1 MIIVTNALLTI
12 QNKKKNNNPFLKLV
26 PSIGTFVKSDTRNL
40 QLVTPISEA
49 EKNSVSCYLKNI
61 CQSGIVTSNE
71 IDHAVSSGVD
81 LDQVSLGQ
89 LYMNFEEE
97 KEQEAANDEP
107 NDNLKKLLKEDSVEK
122 AIIAATTVS
131 ATPPKVGESPSD
143 DCSSKNSPTPKKQLT
158 SSSSTNSSI
167 LNSLFFKTPQKKSSN
182 QSSKESRVSDE
193 FSDPFK
199 TPVKTPKK
207 PLQRTEEIG
216 NQALAVDL
224 FQTPR
229 KEDSAAT
236 VDHSESWLK
245 KTPLSKMKK
254 KSPMP
259 SPFLLSPVMMSPGTP
274 AKDVSIASI
283 SFNQSESFLVTPSV
297 VFQENSSKDN
307 GLCLEISPS
316 GSLHTPSPHSND
328 KDEPLVTPPFDLQV
342 TTPND
347 KFSNANDRSFGAART
362 PRGATKNMTIDNQV
376 MNTPLKALHEAAKR
390 LFCDETGPDKT
401 LVFLSPS
408 KRFLSPSKRI
418 PKRVQLLAVDT
429 RYEIEMAYRT

>member
-1 MIIVTNALLTI
+1 M
-12 QNKKKNNNPFLKLV
+12 
-26 PSIGTFVKSDTRNL
+26 
-40 QLVTPISEA
+40 
-49 EKNSVSCYLKNI
+49 
-61 CQSGIVTSNE
+61 
-71 IDHAVSSGVD
+71 SSGVD

-89 LYMNFEEE
+89 LYMNFEG
-97 KEQEAANDEP
+97 KEQEASDVNDEA
-107 NDNLKKLLKEDSVEK
+107 NDNLKELLKEDSVEK
-122 AIIAATTVS
+122 AIIAATTTVS
-131 ATPPKVGESPSD
+131 ATPPKARESPCD
-143 DCSSKNSPTPKKQLT
+143 DLSSKNSPTP
-158 SSSSTNSSI
+158 
-167 LNSLFFKTPQKKSSN
+167 QKKTVD

-193 FSDPFK
+193 FTDPFK

-207 PLQRTEEIG
+207 TLQRTEEIG

-224 FQTPR
+224 FQTPI
-229 KEDSAAT
+229 KEDSAA

-259 SPFLLSPVMMSPGTP
+259 SPFLLSPVLMSPGTP

-297 VFQENSSKDN
+297 AFQEISSKEN
-307 GLCLEISPS
+307 TLCLEISPS

-328 KDEPLVTPPFDLQV
+328 KDGPLVTPPLDQV
-342 TTPND
+342 TTPNA
-347 KFSNANDRSFGAART
+347 KFCNANGSFGAART

-429 RYEIEMAYRT
+429 RYELEIAYRTINLVM